1 MAYYRFIYLVISF
14 AVFVSQFSGLLG
26 RFDPSDRRLMYFR
39 VPFVLFSL
47 FGRFELLASPDI
59 RKPEPGRVWKAPHNV
74 IDAGTVD
81 AVPSRFDE
89 ADPVLIP
96 CESSRGPAS

>member
-1 MAYYRFIYLVISF
+1 MAYNRFIYLVMSF

-39 VPFVLFSL
+39 VPFVLFYL
-47 FGRFELLASPDI
+47 FGRFELLASPGI

-74 IDAGTVD
+74 IDVEPLTQ
-81 AVPSRFDE
+81 SR
-89 ADPVLIP
+89 PV
-96 CESSRGPAS
+96 